1 MDYPLVNLTARLYL
15 SLFAQMLP
23 EQSSVRVLDI
33 FLLLGRQ
40 KGKVIFDVTLGY
52 FRCIY
57 DRVVSCH
64 LQEQLLMT
72 MSEINEGYKDCD
84 ELISQIR

>member
-1 MDYPLVNLTARLYL
+1 M
-15 SLFAQMLP
+15 
-23 EQSSVRVLDI
+23 
-33 FLLLGRQ
+33 
-40 KGKVIFDVTLGY
+40 TLGY

-64 LQEQLLMT
+64 QQEQLLMT